1 MSILVKGVKMPRCC
15 EVCPFN
21 YDYYRCE
28 ALGDRFDDREEIDME
43 TQRLP
48 DCPLV
53 EMPSRADVV
62 EVVRCKDCKFWDSDC
77 IWCELW
83 GNTQEY
89 GNGFCSYGERKD
101 NE

>member
-1 MSILVKGVKMPRCC
+1 MSECVFMSECI
-15 EVCPFN
+15 F
-21 YDYYRCE
+21 YDQGWNE
-28 ALGDRFDDREEIDME
+28 ALSCVNI
-43 TQRLP
+43 
-48 DCPLV
+48 V
-53 EMPSRADVV
+53 PSADVV